1 MTESWPWDALC
12 FCFLAFVA
20 SRTAYLYSGIVTT
33 KPGLCRFHAF
43 ASPMVHALHYLLPD
57 NTCIE
62 GVPGEIDLH
71 LTLEDLEKLPPSQ
84 LNSVTWWLEK
94 QVADV
99 SKLAVSPVNCLRHLC
114 LDYANA

>member
-1 MTESWPWDALC
+1 M
-12 FCFLAFVA
+12 
-20 SRTAYLYSGIVTT
+20 I
-33 KPGLCRFHAF
+33 
-43 ASPMVHALHYLLPD
+43 HALHYLLPD

-62 GVPGEIDLH
+62 GVPGETDLH
-71 LTLEDLEKLPPSQ
+71 LSLEDLEKLPPSQ